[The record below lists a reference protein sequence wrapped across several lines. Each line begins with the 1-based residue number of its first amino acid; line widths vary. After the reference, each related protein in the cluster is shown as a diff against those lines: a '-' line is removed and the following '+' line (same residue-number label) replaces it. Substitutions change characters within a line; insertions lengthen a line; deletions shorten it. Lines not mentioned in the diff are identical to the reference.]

1 MVGWTPQQDAR
12 LPRSSRK
19 RIAHFRALAQQ
30 HKADLLRLLGGGV
43 VALPGGDGTHFPQL
57 ALRRRQPGDQT
68 IPAGPLQQVQQLLE
82 SIAAAIGILAGQQ
95 GGDAIPSERFPI
107 IQ

>member
-1 MVGWTPQQDAR
+1 M
-12 LPRSSRK
+12 
-19 RIAHFRALAQQ
+19 
-30 HKADLLRLLGGGV
+30 
-43 VALPGGDGTHFPQL
+43 PGGDGTRFPQL
-57 ALRRRQPGDQT
+57 ALRLRQPGDQT

-95 GGDAIPSERFPI
+95 GGDAIPSERFSI